1 MAPKLTQLKLPFKR
15 ESQAEINADNQ
26 YKRVR
31 VDSEPAALAVATR
44 ATTASTSDISI
55 GTENTLITSPET
67 TSSVATPPNPA
78 QIFQPFAQA
87 AKSQLPR
94 IILLARSSSEPPDV
108 WFAHKGDWKE
118 GLWFWGRKILEH
130 FVAYSGITGAAIL
143 HAASD
148 TQTRYL
154 PAPNI
159 NNSSALSGQARWE
172 SYRAFKFTQAWTDDI
187 KAANAAGIV
196 PTVLS
201 IGLDAWACDVRML
214 HPWLQTRTISFHLH
228 MRLNGL
234 QYGMTTTH
242 ITFHRE
248 VYWAQYDVATMLAA
262 LNNDMRDAAVDEL
275 IAAWSDLQT

>member
-1 MAPKLTQLKLPFKR
+1 
-15 ESQAEINADNQ
+15 
-26 YKRVR
+26 
-31 VDSEPAALAVATR
+31 
-44 ATTASTSDISI
+44 
-55 GTENTLITSPET
+55 
-67 TSSVATPPNPA
+67 
-78 QIFQPFAQA
+78 
-87 AKSQLPR
+87 
-94 IILLARSSSEPPDV
+94 LLARSSSEPPDV

-130 FVAYSGITGAAIL
+130 FVAYSGITGAAVL

-154 PAPNI
+154 PAPGI

-172 SYRAFKFTQAWTDDI
+172 AYRAFKFTQAWTDEI

-234 QYGMTTTH
+234 LYGMTTAH
-242 ITFHRE
+242 ITLHRE
-248 VYWAQYDVATMLAA
+248 VYWAQYDVATILAA
-262 LNNDMRDAAVDEL
+262 LNNDVRDAAVDEL